1 MSIESFILDVLLR
14 LGFPTAVVFAIAK
27 GWLVPGF
34 IYTEEVA
41 ERKRLSLLAEEK
53 LIPMVVES
61 QNLLKEALEVLTEYD
76 PPPAPVPPPPRRRRG
91 AGG

>member
-1 MSIESFILDVLLR
+1 MESFILDILLR

-34 IYTEEVA
+34 IYTEEVT

-53 LIPMVVES
+53 VIPLVTES
-61 QNLLKEALEVLTEYD
+61 QMLLKDAMNILTEFD
-76 PPPAPVPPPPRRRRG
+76 EPPPPPPPRRRRP
-91 AGG
+91 AQ